1 MKGGKFLKNF
11 IIVVLIV
18 FFIYQFVASLNNPFT
33 TVSASYYETFK
44 GIDANALLIRN
55 ETIIESDAVG
65 VKSFTINN
73 GERVSKNGV
82 LANVFASEDVSNV
95 YSQINNLN
103 EQIKSLENL
112 SLYHD
117 SSTDINIVTDNINS
131 KIIELNES
139 CKNGKINS
147 SDQLSAELF
156 AMLSSKSNI
165 IGLGGDSHSYV
176 TNLKTQLESL
186 KASAPKPQKVI
197 YSPISGYFIDE
208 VDGYENSFNIENILN
223 LTPNEF
229 KSIKPTNNS
238 ENSLCKIVSDHNWY
252 FATEISSDDALKLK
266 EGSKYVV
273 LTDQNAEKEIATTLV
288 ALNSDEESNNV
299 LAVFS
304 FKDTDKDLATV
315 RNLSITIVL
324 ERYKGIKLPN
334 RAIRMVDEK
343 LGVYVVYAGIIKF
356 KPVTP
361 LYSTDTFT
369 VCEIDKIGQTNSLRL
384 YDEVI
389 DKGKNLYDGKTIN

>member
-1 MKGGKFLKNF
+1 MKGGKFLRNF
-11 IIVVLIV
+11 IIVVLII
-18 FFIYQFVASLNNPFT
+18 FFVYQFVASLSNPFT

-44 GIDANALLIRN
+44 GIDTSALLIRD
-55 ETIIESDAVG
+55 ETVVESNAEG

-82 LANVFASEDVSNV
+82 LANVFVNEDVSNI
-95 YSQINNLN
+95 YSKINSLNDQIN
-103 EQIKSLENL
+103 SLENL

-131 KIIELNES
+131 KIIELNEA

-147 SDQLSAELF
+147 SDKLSAELF
-156 AMLSSKSNI
+156 ALLSSKSNI
-165 IGLGGDSHSYV
+165 IGTGGDSTTYIS
-176 TNLKTQLESL
+176 SL
-186 KASAPKPQKVI
+186 KAQLDSLKATAPKPQKII
-197 YSPISGYFIDE
+197 YAPISGYFIDE
-208 VDGYENSFNIENILN
+208 IDGYEKSFDIKNILK

-229 KSIKPTNNS
+229 KNIKAQTKSDNA
-238 ENSLCKIVSDHNWY
+238 LCKIVSDHTWY

-266 EGSKYVV
+266 EGSNYTV
-273 LTDQNAEKEIATTLV
+273 LTDQNSEKEIQTKLV
-288 ALNSDEESNNV
+288 ALNSDENSNKV
-299 LAVFS
+299 LAIFS

-315 RNLSITIVL
+315 RNLSITIIL

-334 RAIRMVDEK
+334 RAIRMIDEK

-356 KPVTP
+356 KPITP

-369 VCEIDKIGQTNSLRL
+369 ICEIDKIGETNSLRL

>member
-1 MKGGKFLKNF
+1 MKGGKFLRNF

-44 GIDANALLIRN
+44 GINGNALLIRE
-55 ETIIESDAVG
+55 ETIVKSSVEG

-82 LANVFASEDVSNV
+82 LANVFANEGTSNV

-103 EQIKSLENL
+103 DQIKSLENL

-117 SSTDINIVTDNINS
+117 SSTDINIVTENINS
-131 KIIELNES
+131 KIIEINEA

-147 SDQLSAELF
+147 SDKLTAELF
-156 AMLSSKSNI
+156 ALLSSKSNI
-165 IGLGGDSHSYV
+165 IGQGSDAKTYISS
-176 TNLKTQLESL
+176 LKTQLESL
-186 KASAPKPQKVI
+186 KATAPKPQKII
-197 YSPISGYFIDE
+197 YAPSSGYFIDE
-208 VDGYENSFNIENILN
+208 VDGYEKAFDIKNILK
-223 LTPNEF
+223 LTPSEF
-229 KSIKPTNNS
+229 KNIKPVNNE
-238 ENSLCKIVSDHNWY
+238 ENSLCKIVSDHTWY
-252 FATEISSDDALKLK
+252 FATEISADDALKLK
-266 EGSKYVV
+266 EGSNYIVI
-273 LTDQNAEKEIATTLV
+273 TDQNAEKEISTTLV
-288 ALNSDEESNNV
+288 ALNSDEKSNNV

-334 RAIRMVDEK
+334 RAIRMIDDQ

-356 KPVTP
+356 KPVSP

-369 VCEIDKIGQTNSLRL
+369 ICAIDKEGKTNSLRL

>member
-1 MKGGKFLKNF
+1 MKGGKFLRNF
-11 IIVVLIV
+11 IIVVLII
-18 FFIYQFVASLNNPFT
+18 FFVYQFVASLSNPFT

-44 GIDANALLIRN
+44 GIDTSALLIRD
-55 ETIIESDAVG
+55 ETVVESNTEG

-82 LANVFASEDVSNV
+82 LANVFVNEDVSNI
-95 YSQINNLN
+95 YSKINSLNDQIN
-103 EQIKSLENL
+103 SLENL

-131 KIIELNES
+131 KIIELNEA

-147 SDQLSAELF
+147 SDKLSAELF
-156 AMLSSKSNI
+156 ALLSSKSNI
-165 IGLGGDSHSYV
+165 IGTGGDSTTYIS
-176 TNLKTQLESL
+176 SL
-186 KASAPKPQKVI
+186 KAQLDSLKATAPKPQKVI
-197 YSPISGYFIDE
+197 YAPISGYFIDE
-208 VDGYENSFNIENILN
+208 IDGYEKSFDIKNILK

-229 KSIKPTNNS
+229 KNIKAQTKSDNA
-238 ENSLCKIVSDHNWY
+238 LCKIVSDHTWY

-266 EGSKYVV
+266 EGSNYTV
-273 LTDQNAEKEIATTLV
+273 LTDQNSEKEIQTKLV
-288 ALNSDEESNNV
+288 ALNSDENSNNV
-299 LAVFS
+299 LAIFS

-315 RNLSITIVL
+315 RNLSITIIL

-334 RAIRMVDEK
+334 RAIRMIDEK

-356 KPVTP
+356 KPITP

-369 VCEIDKIGQTNSLRL
+369 ICEIDKIGETNSLRL

>member
-1 MKGGKFLKNF
+1 MKGGKFLRNF
-11 IIVVLIV
+11 VIVVLII
-18 FFIYQFVASLNNPFT
+18 FFIYQFVVSLSNPFT
-33 TVSASYYETFK
+33 TISASYYETFK
-44 GIDANALLIRN
+44 GIDANALLIRD
-55 ETIIESDAVG
+55 ETVVESNAVG
-65 VKSFTINN
+65 VKSFTINS

-82 LANVFASEDVSNV
+82 LANVFASENVSNI

-103 EQIKSLENL
+103 DQIKSLENL

-117 SSTDINIVTDNINS
+117 SSTDIHIVTDNINS
-131 KIIELNES
+131 KIIELNEE

-147 SDQLSAELF
+147 SDKLSAELF
-156 AMLSSKSNI
+156 ALLSSKSNI
-165 IGLGGDSHSYV
+165 IGLGNDSKTYI

-186 KASAPKPQKVI
+186 KASAPKPQNII
-197 YSPISGYFIDE
+197 YAPISGYFIDE
-208 VDGYENSFNIENILN
+208 IDGYEKAFDIKNILK
-223 LTPNEF
+223 LTPSQF
-229 KSIKPTNNS
+229 KSIKPTKNS
-238 ENSLCKIVSDHNWY
+238 ENSLCKIVSDHTWY

-266 EGSKYVV
+266 EGSNYVV
-273 LTDQNAEKEIATTLV
+273 LTDQNAEKEISTKLV
-288 ALNSDEESNNV
+288 ALNSDDKSNNV

-304 FKDTDKDLATV
+304 FKDSDKELASV
-315 RNLSITIVL
+315 RNISITIVL

-334 RAIRMVDEK
+334 RAIRMIDEK

-356 KPVTP
+356 KPITP

-369 VCEIDKIGQTNSLRL
+369 ICEIDKIGETNSLRL

>member
-1 MKGGKFLKNF
+1 MKGGKFLRNF
-11 IIVVLIV
+11 IIVVLII
-18 FFIYQFVASLNNPFT
+18 FFVYQFVASLSNPFT

-44 GIDANALLIRN
+44 GIDTSALLIRD
-55 ETIIESDAVG
+55 ETVVESNAEG

-82 LANVFASEDVSNV
+82 LANVFVNEDVSNI
-95 YSQINNLN
+95 YSKINSLNDQIN
-103 EQIKSLENL
+103 SLENL

-131 KIIELNES
+131 KIIELNEA

-147 SDQLSAELF
+147 SDKLSAELF
-156 AMLSSKSNI
+156 ALLSSKSNI
-165 IGLGGDSHSYV
+165 IGTGGDSTTYIS
-176 TNLKTQLESL
+176 SL
-186 KASAPKPQKVI
+186 KAQLDSLKATAPKPQKII
-197 YSPISGYFIDE
+197 YAPISGYFIDE
-208 VDGYENSFNIENILN
+208 IDGYEKSFDIKNILK
-223 LTPNEF
+223 LTPYEF
-229 KSIKPTNNS
+229 KNIKAQTKSDNA
-238 ENSLCKIVSDHNWY
+238 LCKIVYDHTWY

-266 EGSKYVV
+266 EGSNYTV
-273 LTDQNAEKEIATTLV
+273 LTDQNSEKEIQTKLV
-288 ALNSDEESNNV
+288 ALNSDENSNKV
-299 LAVFS
+299 LAIFS

-315 RNLSITIVL
+315 RNLSITIIL

-334 RAIRMVDEK
+334 RAIRMIDEK

-356 KPVTP
+356 KPITP

-369 VCEIDKIGQTNSLRL
+369 ICEIDKIGETNSLRL